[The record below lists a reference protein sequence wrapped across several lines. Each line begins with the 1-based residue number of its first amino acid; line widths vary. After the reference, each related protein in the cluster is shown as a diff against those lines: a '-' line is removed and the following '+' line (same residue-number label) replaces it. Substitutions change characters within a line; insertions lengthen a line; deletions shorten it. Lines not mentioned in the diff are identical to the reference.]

1 MAKKAEIMKDEGVKV
16 ELKGREFEAKFDL
29 NALCELQDKFGD
41 LTKAF
46 EGIDMQDLKKIRA
59 LLHIALA
66 NGDNEGITE
75 KEVGALIDLKNIHQ
89 IVDALTTAF
98 NNAMPSTEGEGK

>member
-1 MAKKAEIMKDEGVKV
+1 MSKKAEIMKDEGVKV
-16 ELKGREFEAKFDL
+16 ELKGRKFEAKFDL

-66 NGDNEGITE
+66 NGENEGITE

-98 NNAMPSTEGEGK
+98 NNAMPSTDGEGK